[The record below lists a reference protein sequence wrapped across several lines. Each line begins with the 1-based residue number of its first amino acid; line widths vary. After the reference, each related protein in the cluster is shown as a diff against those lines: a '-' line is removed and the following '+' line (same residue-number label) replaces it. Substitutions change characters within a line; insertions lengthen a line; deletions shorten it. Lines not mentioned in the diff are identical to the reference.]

1 MDPTA
6 LLQLADLNLLEFNR
20 ENARATRGGLVH
32 EEGGLV
38 FFMPGHRF
46 PVGFTGVMRTE
57 RAVPADAVIARA
69 REFFAPRGHGYTF
82 CLMQHRDDDLIAA
95 LEAAG
100 LSRFGNSPGMAVDHR
115 LPEAPPPPGVTFD
128 RVGDPAGA
136 RDFGL
141 VSGSAYAT
149 YGMPPQV
156 AHAQF
161 EDDRMLSQSHVAAFV
176 ARLEDAPVAA
186 AMTLVT
192 HGVSGVYWVG
202 TTPEARGRGLAEACT
217 RLATNAGFDMGARVA
232 VLQASVMGEPI
243 YLRMGYREITRYPWY
258 VVMP

>member
-1 MDPTA
+1 MDPST
-6 LLQLADLNLLEFNR
+6 LLSLADLNLLEFNR
-20 ENARATRGGLVH
+20 ESARATRNGLVH

-38 FFMPGHRF
+38 FFAPGHRF
-46 PVGFTGVMRTE
+46 PVGSTGVMRMDPT
-57 RAVPADAVIARA
+57 VPAGEVIARA
-69 REFFAPRGHGYTF
+69 REFFAPRRRGYTF
-82 CLMQHRDDDLIAA
+82 CLMEHRDGDIVAA
-95 LEAAG
+95 LESASI
-100 LSRFGNSPGMAVDHR
+100 SRFGNSPGMVVEHR
-115 LPEAPPPPGVTFD
+115 LPDVAPPAGVTFAQVQD
-128 RVGDPAGA
+128 AASA

-149 YGMPPQV
+149 LGMPPKI

-161 EDDRMLSQSHVAAFV
+161 EDDRMLSQPHVAAFV
-176 ARLEDAPVAA
+176 ARLDGAPVAA

-192 HGVSGVYWVG
+192 HGVAGVYWVG

-217 RLATNAGFDMGARVA
+217 RLTTNAGIDRGARIA
-232 VLQASVMGEPI
+232 ALQASVMGEPI